1 MEVTGLTIIY
11 FAIAVGVG
19 VVLGIAFAALR
30 TAEERAHYKKEAWET
45 RKENAAL
52 KREYKKVKNELAN
65 ERLSHG
71 PEVEVIDLPEADD
84 SYHKPF

>member
-1 MEVTGLTIIY
+1 MEVTILY
-11 FAIAVGVG
+11 VVLAVGVG
-19 VVLGIAFAALR
+19 VFLGVIFEAFR
-30 TAEERAHYKKEAWET
+30 KTEERDYYKKEACET

-52 KREYKKVKNELAN
+52 KREFDKVKNELAN

-71 PEVEVIDLPEADD
+71 PEVEVIDLPKADD

>member
-1 MEVTGLTIIY
+1 MEVTWLTIIY
-11 FAIAVGVG
+11 FALAVGVG
-19 VVLGIAFAALR
+19 VILGIAFEALR
-30 TAEERAHYKKEAWET
+30 KAEERAYYKKEAWEI

-52 KREYKKVKNELAN
+52 KRKYDKVQNELAN

-71 PEVEVIDLPEADD
+71 PEVEVIDLPKADD